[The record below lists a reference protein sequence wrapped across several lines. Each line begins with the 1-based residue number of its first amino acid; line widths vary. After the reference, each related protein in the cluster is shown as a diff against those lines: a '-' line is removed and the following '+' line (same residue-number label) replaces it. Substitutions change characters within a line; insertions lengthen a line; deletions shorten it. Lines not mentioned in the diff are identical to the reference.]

1 MLVRLG
7 GVPPL
12 LRARWRY
19 AESRGNVGFA
29 DGSGERVAGA
39 PAYRRSR
46 RGRRDR
52 RTRTVVFCRARR
64 AAWNRPRFGKIRG
77 GNLPARQSAPPPPP
91 TPPPPSPSPTPA

>member
-64 AAWNRPRFGKIRG
+64 AAWKRPRFGKIGG
-77 GNLPARQSAPPPPP
+77 GNFRARQSAARLPQTAPVLSGPP
-91 TPPPPSPSPTPA
+91 